1 MIKDITLGQ
10 YFPGESFLHKMD
22 ARVKIVLT
30 FLYIAVIF
38 FITNYYGYIL
48 LGSFTLALMFFSGIP
63 MKVFLKSLKPM
74 LFFIVFTAVINM
86 FLTNGNI
93 LWSWW
98 ILKITDKGVEYA
110 ILMILRI
117 SFLVISSSLLTY
129 TTSPIALTNGL
140 EQLMM
145 PLSKIGVPS
154 HEIAMMMTIALRFI
168 PTLLE
173 ETDKIMKAQMARG
186 ADFETGNLMKRAKAL
201 VPLLVPLFISAFRR
215 ADDLAIAMESRC
227 YSGGKGRTSLHK
239 PQIRAVDYY
248 ASGAMGL
255 LMISIFLLSSLS

>member
-22 ARVKIVLT
+22 ARVKIILT

-38 FITNYYGYIL
+38 FITNYYGYLL
-48 LGSFTLALMFFSGIP
+48 LGCFTLILMFVSGVPIST
-63 MKVFLKSLKPM
+63 FLKSLRPM
-74 LFFIVFTAVINM
+74 LFFIVFTALINM
-86 FLTNGNI
+86 FLTTGDT

-98 ILKITDKGVEYA
+98 IFKITDKGIEYA

-140 EQLMM
+140 ELLML
-145 PLSKIGVPS
+145 PFSKIGVPS

-201 VPLLVPLFISAFRR
+201 IPLLVPLFISAFRR

-239 PQIRAVDYY
+239 PEIKVVDYY
-248 ASGAMGL
+248 AMGVMAL
-255 LMISIFLLSSLS
+255 ITISIFLLSSIS